1 MKLQTIIKT
10 IRQWLFDPQPPS
22 GYYFQPD
29 FDPDDITT
37 YPTTKDIFSS
47 GRFTPWERRQ
57 EYIRRGKSP
66 SGVIDGEYNDMYLE
80 DGAIYNDMD
89 RDWEAD
95 A

>member
-1 MKLQTIIKT
+1 LKLQAIIKT
-10 IRQWLFDPQPPS
+10 IRQWFFRSQS
-22 GYYFQPD
+22 YQGFYYHQEY
-29 FDPDDITT
+29 DPDDITP

-66 SGVIDGEYNDMYLE
+66 SGVIDGEYNDMYLAE
-80 DGAIYNDMD
+80 GAIYNDMD

>member
-1 MKLQTIIKT
+1 MKLQTIIKI

-37 YPTTKDIFSS
+37 YPTTKDIFDS
-47 GRFTPWERRQ
+47 GNFSPVERRL

-66 SGVIDGEYNDMYLE
+66 SGVIDGEYNDIYLE
-80 DGAIYNDMD
+80 DDAIYNDMD
-89 RDWEAD
+89 RDWDAD